1 MLKSIFMQRI
11 VTQRI
16 VTLGTW
22 DGEPIQWIVLKES
35 KLGSVVISKDGLFPR
50 QFDSQNRDWSDS
62 DIRAYLNREFFQQAF
77 RAEEQKRIINT
88 IIDGK
93 KTDIFLLSKEEAEN
107 WMTSN
112 ERNCSR
118 NWSLRSRYDSNCID
132 VVYALGILGDRFNCI
147 GRGAEYPIRPAF
159 ILDL

>member
-1 MLKSIFMQRI
+1 MSKC
-11 VTQRI
+11 I

-22 DGEPIQWIVLKES
+22 DGKPIKWIVLKES
-35 KLGSVVISKDGLFPR
+35 KLGSVVISKDGLFKMP
-50 QFDSQNRDWSDS
+50 FDYKSRDWSDS

-77 RAEEQKRIINT
+77 CAEEQKRIINT

-107 WMTSN
+107 WMTEN
-112 ERNCSR
+112 ERNTEKKQLFRSNFGNER
-118 NWSLRSRYDSNCID
+118 GTSESDVAVSLISG
-132 VVYALGILGDRFNCI
+132 ALFRRLNDEGYSF
-147 GRGAEYPIRPAF
+147 YIRPAF

>member
-1 MLKSIFMQRI
+1 MSK
-11 VTQRI
+11 RI

-22 DGEPIQWIVLKES
+22 DGKPIQWIVLKEN
-35 KLGSVVISKDGLFPR
+35 KLGSVVISKDGLFEMP
-50 QFDSQNRDWSDS
+50 FDSQNRDWSDS

-77 RAEEQKRIINT
+77 RAEERKRIINT

>member
-1 MLKSIFMQRI
+1 MSK
-11 VTQRI
+11 RI

-22 DGEPIQWIVLKES
+22 DGTPIQWIVLKES
-35 KLGSVVISKDGLFPR
+35 KLGSVVISKDCLFQR
-50 QFDSQNRDWSDS
+50 QFDSQNRDWPDS

-112 ERNCSR
+112 ERSCPGS
-118 NWSLRSRYDSNCID
+118 WFLRSRYDSNCID
-132 VVYALGILGDRFNCI
+132 IVGIL
-147 GRGAEYPIRPAF
+147 RGVFAYTGKRAECYIRPAF

>member
-1 MLKSIFMQRI
+1 MSK
-11 VTQRI
+11 RI

-22 DGEPIQWIVLKES
+22 DGKPIQWIVLKES
-35 KLGSVVISKDGLFPR
+35 KLGSVVICKDGLFQR
-50 QFDSQNRDWSDS
+50 QFDSQNRDWPDS
-62 DIRAYLNREFFQQAF
+62 DIRAYLNGEFFQQAF

-88 IIDGK
+88 IIDGQ

>member
-1 MLKSIFMQRI
+1 MSK
-11 VTQRI
+11 RI

-22 DGEPIQWIVLKES
+22 DGKPIKWIVLKES
-35 KLGSVVISKDGLFPR
+35 KLGSVVISKDGLFQR
-50 QFDSQNRDWSDS
+50 EFDSQNRDWPDS
-62 DIRAYLNREFFQQAF
+62 DIRAYLNGKFFQQAF

-112 ERNCSR
+112 ERNCAGE
-118 NWSLRSRYDSNCID
+118 WFLRSRHDSNYTD
-132 VVYALGILGDRFNCI
+132 VVYCNSGGFSYIERRAGC
-147 GRGAEYPIRPAF
+147 YIRPAF

>member
-1 MLKSIFMQRI
+1 MSK
-11 VTQRI
+11 RI

-22 DGEPIQWIVLKES
+22 DGTPIQWIVLKEN
-35 KLGSVVISKDGLFPR
+35 KLGSVVISKDGLFVR
-50 QFDSQNRDWSDS
+50 QFDSHNRDWPDS
-62 DIRAYLNREFFQQAF
+62 DIRAYLNGEFFQQAF

-118 NWSLRSRYDSNCID
+118 DWFLRSRYNSDYID
-132 VVYALGILGDRFNCI
+132 IVYYNSSGKFSCYWC
-147 GRGAEYPIRPAF
+147 ETECYIRPAF

>member
-1 MLKSIFMQRI
+1 MSK
-11 VTQRI
+11 RI

-22 DGEPIQWIVLKES
+22 DGTPIQWIVLKES
-35 KLGSVVISKDGLFPR
+35 KLGSVVISKDVLFR
-50 QFDSQNRDWSDS
+50 SQFDSQNRDWSDS
-62 DIRAYLNREFFQQAF
+62 DIRAYLNGKFFQQAF

-112 ERNCSR
+112 ERSCSGT
-118 NWSLRSRYDSNCID
+118 WFLRSRHSSSCARA
-132 VVYALGILGDRFNCI
+132 VY
-147 GRGAEYPIRPAF
+147 GRGDATYESMSGTFYIRPAF

>member
-1 MLKSIFMQRI
+1 MSK
-11 VTQRI
+11 RI

-22 DGEPIQWIVLKES
+22 DGTPIQWIVLKES
-35 KLGSVVISKDGLFPR
+35 KLGSVVISKDGLFQR
-50 QFDSQNRDWSDS
+50 QFDYNNRDWPDS
-62 DIRAYLNREFFQQAF
+62 DIRAYLNGEFFQQAF

-118 NWSLRSRYDSNCID
+118 NWSLRSQYDSNCID
-132 VVYALGILGDRFNCI
+132 VVYAGGIWGDRFGYI
-147 GRGAEYPIRPAF
+147 GRRAEYYIRPAF

>member
-1 MLKSIFMQRI
+1 MSK
-11 VTQRI
+11 RI

-22 DGEPIQWIVLKES
+22 DGKPIKWIVLKES
-35 KLGSVVISKDGLFPR
+35 KLGSVVISKDGLFKMP
-50 QFDSQNRDWSDS
+50 FDYKNRDWPDS

-107 WMTSN
+107 WMTEN
-112 ERNCSR
+112 ERCCSGT
-118 NWSLRSRYDSNCID
+118 WFLRSRYSSSCARA
-132 VVYALGILGDRFNCI
+132 VYGSGSITYESMSGT
-147 GRGAEYPIRPAF
+147 YYIRPAF

>member
-1 MLKSIFMQRI
+1 MSK
-11 VTQRI
+11 RI

-22 DGEPIQWIVLKES
+22 DGTPIKWIVLKES
-35 KLGSVVISKDGLFPR
+35 KLGSVVISKDGLFQR
-50 QFDSQNRDWSDS
+50 EFDSKNRDWPDS

-77 RAEEQKRIINT
+77 RAEERKRIINT

-93 KTDIFLLSKEEAEN
+93 KTDIFLLSKEEAKN

-112 ERNCSR
+112 ERSCPVS
-118 NWSLRSRYDSNCID
+118 WFLRSRFNSNCID
-132 VVYALGILGDRFNCI
+132 TVHYDSGEFICI
-147 GRGAEYPIRPAF
+147 EKRVDYFIRPAF

>member
-1 MLKSIFMQRI
+1 MSK
-11 VTQRI
+11 RI

-22 DGEPIQWIVLKES
+22 DGTPIQWIVLKEN
-35 KLGSVVISKDGLFPR
+35 KLGSVVISKDCLFVR
-50 QFDSQNRDWSDS
+50 QFDSHNRDWPDS
-62 DIRAYLNREFFQQAF
+62 DIRAYLNGEFFQQAF

-93 KTDIFLLSKEEAEN
+93 KTDIFLLSIEEAKN

-118 NWSLRSRYDSNCID
+118 NWSLRSRYNSDCID

>member
-1 MLKSIFMQRI
+1 MRKESIMSK
-11 VTQRI
+11 RI
-16 VTLGTW
+16 VTLGIW
-22 DGEPIQWIVLKES
+22 DGKPIQWIVLKES
-35 KLGSVVISKDGLFPR
+35 KLGSVVISKDGLFEMP
-50 QFDSQNRDWSDS
+50 FDSQNRDWSDS

-118 NWSLRSRYDSNCID
+118 NWSLRSRYNSDCID

>member
-1 MLKSIFMQRI
+1 MSK
-11 VTQRI
+11 RI

-22 DGEPIQWIVLKES
+22 DGKPIQWIVLKES
-35 KLGSVVISKDGLFPR
+35 KLGSIVISKDCLFKMP
-50 QFDSQNRDWSDS
+50 FDANGNAKSDS

-77 RAEEQKRIINT
+77 RAEERKRIINT

-118 NWSLRSRYDSNCID
+118 NWSLRSRYNSDCID

>member
-1 MLKSIFMQRI
+1 MSK
-11 VTQRI
+11 RI
-16 VTLGTW
+16 VTLGIW
-22 DGEPIQWIVLKES
+22 DGKPIQWIVLKES
-35 KLGSVVISKDGLFPR
+35 KLGSVVISKDGLFEMP
-50 QFDSQNRDWSDS
+50 FDSQNRDWSDS

-118 NWSLRSRYDSNCID
+118 NWSLRSRYNSDCID

>member
-1 MLKSIFMQRI
+1 MSK
-11 VTQRI
+11 RI

-22 DGEPIQWIVLKES
+22 DGTPIQWIVLKES
-35 KLGSVVISKDGLFPR
+35 KLGSVVISKDGLFAR
-50 QFDSQNRDWSDS
+50 QFDSQNRDWPDS
-62 DIRAYLNREFFQQAF
+62 DIRAYLNGKFFQQAF

-88 IIDGK
+88 IIDGQ

-118 NWSLRSRYDSNCID
+118 NWSLRSRYNSDCID

>member
-1 MLKSIFMQRI
+1 MSK
-11 VTQRI
+11 RI

-22 DGEPIQWIVLKES
+22 DGKPIQWIVLKEN
-35 KLGSVVISKDGLFPR
+35 KLGSVVICKDCLFVR
-50 QFDSQNRDWSDS
+50 QFDSQNRDWPDS
-62 DIRAYLNREFFQQAF
+62 DIRAYLNGEFFQQAF

-107 WMTSN
+107 WMTPN
-112 ERNCSR
+112 ERQSRNFWFLRSQHNSRNIDIAAEIIFDYRNNNCST
-118 NWSLRSRYDSNCID
+118 
-132 VVYALGILGDRFNCI
+132 G
-147 GRGAEYPIRPAF
+147 IRPAF

>member
-1 MLKSIFMQRI
+1 MSK
-11 VTQRI
+11 RI

-22 DGEPIQWIVLKES
+22 DGKPIQWIVLKEN

-50 QFDSQNRDWSDS
+50 QFDSQNRDWPDS
-62 DIRAYLNREFFQQAF
+62 DIRAYLNGEFFQQAF

-107 WMTSN
+107 WMTEN
-112 ERNCSR
+112 ERCCAGK
-118 NWSLRSRYDSNCID
+118 WFLRSQYVSDCARA
-132 VVYALGILGDRFNCI
+132 VYGGGGVTYSEMRNSC
-147 GRGAEYPIRPAF
+147 YIRPAF

>member
-1 MLKSIFMQRI
+1 MSK
-11 VTQRI
+11 RI

-22 DGEPIQWIVLKES
+22 DGTPIKWIVLKES
-35 KLGSVVISKDGLFPR
+35 KLGSVVISKDCLFKMP
-50 QFDSQNRDWSDS
+50 FDSLKRDWPDS

-112 ERNCSR
+112 
-118 NWSLRSRYDSNCID
+118 
-132 VVYALGILGDRFNCI
+132 
-147 GRGAEYPIRPAF
+147 
-159 ILDL
+159 

>member
-1 MLKSIFMQRI
+1 MSK
-11 VTQRI
+11 RI

-22 DGEPIQWIVLKES
+22 DGTPIQWIVLKES
-35 KLGSVVISKDGLFPR
+35 KLGSVVICKDGLFKMP
-50 QFDSQNRDWSDS
+50 FDYKNRDWSDS
-62 DIRAYLNREFFQQAF
+62 DIRAYLNGEFFQQAF

-107 WMTSN
+107 WMTEN
-112 ERNCSR
+112 ERRCDGP
-118 NWSLRSRYDSNCID
+118 WFLRSRYNNSCARA
-132 VVYALGILGDRFNCI
+132 VYGSGSITYESMSGT
-147 GRGAEYPIRPAF
+147 YYIRPAF

>member
-1 MLKSIFMQRI
+1 MFKGIFMQRI

-22 DGEPIQWIVLKES
+22 DGTPIQWIVLKES
-35 KLGSVVISKDGLFPR
+35 KLGSVVISKDCLFLR

-88 IIDGK
+88 IIDGQ
-93 KTDIFLLSKEEAEN
+93 KTDIFLLSREEAEN
-107 WMTSN
+107 WMTEN
-112 ERNCSR
+112 ERRCAGT
-118 NWSLRSRYDSNCID
+118 WFLRSRHDSNCID
-132 VVYALGILGDRFNCI
+132 MVYAGGGFAYT
-147 GRGAEYPIRPAF
+147 GRRAECYIRPAF

>member
-1 MLKSIFMQRI
+1 MSK
-11 VTQRI
+11 RI

-22 DGEPIQWIVLKES
+22 DGTPIQWIVLKEN
-35 KLGSVVISKDGLFPR
+35 KLGSVVISKDCLFQS
-50 QFDSQNRDWSDS
+50 QFDYENRDWSDS
-62 DIRAYLNREFFQQAF
+62 DIRAYLNGKFFQQAF

-107 WMTSN
+107 WMTPN
-112 ERNCSR
+112 ERRCVGI
-118 NWSLRSRYDSNCID
+118 WFLRSRYDSSGVDAVGNGLIGS
-132 VVYALGILGDRFNCI
+132 VFVYGEKRVNHH
-147 GRGAEYPIRPAF
+147 IRPAF

>member
-1 MLKSIFMQRI
+1 MSK
-11 VTQRI
+11 RI

-22 DGEPIQWIVLKES
+22 DGKPIQWIVLKES
-35 KLGSVVISKDGLFPR
+35 KLGSVVISKDGLFEMP
-50 QFDSQNRDWSDS
+50 FDSQNRDWSDS

-118 NWSLRSRYDSNCID
+118 NWSLRSRYNSDCID

>member
-1 MLKSIFMQRI
+1 MSK
-11 VTQRI
+11 RI

-22 DGEPIQWIVLKES
+22 DGTPIQWIVLKEN
-35 KLGSVVISKDGLFPR
+35 KLGSVVISKDGLFR
-50 QFDSQNRDWSDS
+50 SQFDSQNRDWSDS

-77 RAEEQKRIINT
+77 RAEEKKRIINT

-107 WMTSN
+107 WMTEN
-112 ERNCSR
+112 EGCYYGT
-118 NWSLRSRYDSNCID
+118 WFLRSRHDSNYIDIVYYDSG
-132 VVYALGILGDRFNCI
+132 VFAYT
-147 GRGAEYPIRPAF
+147 GRRAELYIRPAF

>member
-1 MLKSIFMQRI
+1 MSKC
-11 VTQRI
+11 I

-22 DGEPIQWIVLKES
+22 DGTPIQWIVLKES
-35 KLGSVVISKDGLFPR
+35 KLGSVVISKDCLFVR
-50 QFDSQNRDWSDS
+50 QFDSQDRDWPDS

-77 RAEEQKRIINT
+77 RAEEKKRIINT

-107 WMTSN
+107 WMTSS
-112 ERNCSR
+112 ERSCSES
-118 NWSLRSRYDSNCID
+118 WFLRSRFNSNYID
-132 VVYALGILGDRFNCI
+132 KVYYNSGRF
-147 GRGAEYPIRPAF
+147 EYTERRSKYYIRPAF

>member
-1 MLKSIFMQRI
+1 MSK
-11 VTQRI
+11 RI

-22 DGEPIQWIVLKES
+22 DGKPIQWIVLKES
-35 KLGSVVISKDGLFPR
+35 KLGSVVISKDCLFAR
-50 QFDSQNRDWSDS
+50 QFDSQNRDWPDS

-118 NWSLRSRYDSNCID
+118 NWSLRSRYNSDCID